1 MIRRVVNSAI
11 KFRTFTNNGKA
22 TFFQQQNFD
31 RTKDYYLTLGVS
43 KNASDS
49 QIKNAYY
56 KLAKQYHPDVYKG
69 QDTKFKQISEAY

>member
-1 MIRRVVNSAI
+1 MIRRFVNSAI

-49 QIKNAYY
+49 
-56 KLAKQYHPDVYKG
+56 
-69 QDTKFKQISEAY
+69 